1 MTQRAAQS
9 LPRRYDKGASAMGLG
24 CFGSLDNFWPTRDVT
39 CMSRNDVILD
49 ADEAELDLRTFYGLQ
64 TMRMLRPLEC
74 EYVVDDSQYSEIKGR
89 RGTVP

>member
-1 MTQRAAQS
+1 
-9 LPRRYDKGASAMGLG
+9 
-24 CFGSLDNFWPTRDVT
+24 
-39 CMSRNDVILD
+39 MSRNDVILD